1 MLGLQRIHRTIR
13 TIRTIPPVRLRT
25 FCNKSHRNDNVSVS
39 DIAIISVL
47 YGGGMG
53 GATYGLCNGYM
64 MSRKDNF
71 LNCVSMTT
79 TCGILGF
86 LSGTGMDVSSMEYV
100 VLTKPH
106 KIKKQYSC
114 ILTS

>member
-86 LSGTGMDVSSMEYV
+86 LSGTGMVM
-100 VLTKPH
+100 LFP
-106 KIKKQYSC
+106 ILIPIGC
-114 ILTS
+114 IIYGIRCVYKTT